1 MSKFKQ
7 FSKKQLQVLT
17 WWANPNVSA
26 KYDAII
32 ADGSIRSGKTMSMSL
47 SFILWA
53 MNSFNE
59 CNFAICGKTVGSC
72 RRNVITPL
80 LGMIN
85 QRYKIKDKRSE
96 NLIVLENNK
105 TKNNFYIFGGKDESS
120 QDLIQGI
127 TLAGVLLDEVALM
140 PQSFVNQATS
150 RCSVQ
155 GAKLWFNCNPDTPYH
170 WFYEEWLGKDDEKA
184 KEKKALHLHFTM
196 NDNLTLS
203 PETKER
209 YESMYSGTFYERYIL
224 GLWVAA
230 EGLIYP
236 MFDKNKHIVKTE
248 NRYYSQY
255 FVSIDYGTL
264 NPFSAGLWGKSGN
277 AWYRIREYYYDG
289 RSESKKNKIKTAQ
302 KTDEEY
308 YQEIEKLTN
317 GLHITSIV
325 VDPSAASFIA
335 LIRRKGRY
343 NVIPANNDV
352 LDGIRYTS
360 DCIKNGRILFN
371 DCCTNTFAE
380 FVSYIWDTKHAE
392 KTGEDK
398 PLKEHDH
405 AMDDIRYFCYTILHR
420 NGGVGIVNL
429 RR

>member
-1 MSKFKQ
+1 MSKFKT
-7 FSKKQLQVLT
+7 FSRKQLQVLT
-17 WWANPNVSA
+17 WWANPVVSS

-53 MNSFNE
+53 MSNFNE

-80 LGMIN
+80 LQMIR
-85 QRYKIKDKRSE
+85 QRFKIKDKRSD
-96 NLIVLENNK
+96 NVIVIEQNGVQ
-105 TKNNFYIFGGKDESS
+105 NNFYIFGGKDESS

-140 PQSFVNQATS
+140 PQSFVNQATG

-155 GAKLWFNCNPDTPYH
+155 GAKFWFNCNPDTPYH

-203 PETKER
+203 TETKER
-209 YESMYSGTFYERYIL
+209 YQSMYSGTFYERYIL

-236 MFDKNKHIVKTE
+236 MFDKKKHVVKTE

-255 FVSIDYGTL
+255 YISIDYGTL

-277 AWYRIREYYYDG
+277 IWYRIREYYYDG
-289 RSESKKNKIKTAQ
+289 RKKGHQ

-308 YQEIEKLTN
+308 YRELEKLTN
-317 GLHITSIV
+317 GLHITSII
-325 VDPSAASFIA
+325 VDPSAASFIT

-360 DCIKNGRILFN
+360 DCIKNSRILFN
-371 DCCTNTFAE
+371 DCCENTFAE

-398 PLKEHDH
+398 PVKEHDH
-405 AMDDIRYFCYTILHR
+405 AMDDIRYFCYTVLHR
-420 NGGVGIVNL
+420 NSGVGVVNL

>member
-1 MSKFKQ
+1 MSSKFKL
-7 FSKKQLQVLT
+7 FSKKQLQVLS
-17 WWANPNVSA
+17 WWANPVVSS

-80 LGMIN
+80 LNMIR
-85 QRYKIKDKRSE
+85 QRFKIKDKRSD
-96 NLIVLENNK
+96 NVIVIEQSGVQNS
-105 TKNNFYIFGGKDESS
+105 FYIFGGKDESS

-203 PETKER
+203 SETRER

-224 GLWVAA
+224 GLWVSA

-236 MFDKNKHIVKTE
+236 MFDKNRHIVKTE

-255 FVSIDYGTL
+255 YVSIDYGTL
-264 NPFSAGLWGKSGN
+264 NPFSAGLWGKSEN
-277 AWYRIREYYYDG
+277 VWYRIKEYYYDG
-289 RSESKKNKIKTAQ
+289 RKLSRQNKQNQ

-308 YQEIEKLTN
+308 YQEIEKLTK

-371 DCCTNTFAE
+371 DCCENTFAE

>member
-1 MSKFKQ
+1 MSKFKI

-17 WWANPNVSA
+17 WWANPA
-26 KYDAII
+26 IADKYDAII

-53 MNSFNE
+53 MSNFNE

-80 LGMIN
+80 LQMI
-85 QRYKIKDKRSE
+85 RHRFRIKDKRSD
-96 NLIVLENNK
+96 NVIVIEQNGIQNS
-105 TKNNFYIFGGKDESS
+105 FYIFGGKDESS

-140 PQSFVNQATS
+140 PQSFVNQATG
-150 RCSVQ
+150 RCSVN
-155 GAKLWFNCNPDTPYH
+155 GAKFWFNCNPDTPYH
-170 WFYEEWLGKDDEKA
+170 WFYEEWLGKNDEKA

-196 NDNLTLS
+196 CDNLTLS
-203 PETKER
+203 AETKER
-209 YESMYSGTFYERYIL
+209 YESMYSGTFYERYIR

-236 MFDKNKHIVKTE
+236 LFNKKIHVVKTE
-248 NRYYSQY
+248 PRRYTQY
-255 FVSIDYGTL
+255 YVSVDYGTL
-264 NPFSAGLWGKSGN
+264 NPFSAGLWGKCGN

-289 RSESKKNKIKTAQ
+289 RKKGHQ

-308 YQEIEKLTN
+308 YQEVEKLIN
-317 GLHITSIV
+317 GLHVTSLI
-325 VDPSAASFIA
+325 VDPSAASFIT
-335 LIRRKGRY
+335 LIRRKGKY
-343 NVIPANNDV
+343 NVIPAKNDV

-371 DCCTNTFAE
+371 DCCKNIFSE
-380 FVSYIWDTKHAE
+380 FVSYIWDTHYAK
-392 KTGEDK
+392 KTGEDR
-398 PLKEHDH
+398 PVKEHDH
-405 AMDDIRYFCYTILHR
+405 AMDEMRYFCYTILHR
-420 NGGVGIVNL
+420 NDGVGVVNL

>member
-1 MSKFKQ
+1 MNSKFKP

-17 WWANPNVSA
+17 WWANPVISV
-26 KYDAII
+26 KYDAVI

-47 SFILWA
+47 SFVLWA
-53 MNSFNE
+53 MNNFNE

-80 LGMIN
+80 LQMIR
-85 QRYKIKDKRSE
+85 QRFKIKDKRSD
-96 NLIVLENNK
+96 NVIVIE
-105 TKNNFYIFGGKDESS
+105 KNGVQNSFYIFGGKDESS

-140 PQSFVNQATS
+140 PQSFVNQATG
-150 RCSVQ
+150 RCSVN
-155 GAKLWFNCNPDTPYH
+155 GAKFWFNCNPDTPYH
-170 WFYEEWLGKDDEKA
+170 WFYEEWLGKNDEKA
-184 KEKKALHLHFTM
+184 KDKKALHLHFTM
-196 NDNLTLS
+196 EDNLTLS
-203 PETKER
+203 AETKER
-209 YESMYSGTFYERYIL
+209 YQSMYSGTFYERYIL

-236 MFDKNKHIVKTE
+236 MFDKKKHIVKTE
-248 NRYYSQY
+248 SRYYSQY
-255 FVSIDYGTL
+255 YVSIDYGTL

-277 AWYRIREYYYDG
+277 IWYRIKEYYYDG
-289 RSESKKNKIKTAQ
+289 RRKGCQ

-308 YQEIEKLTN
+308 YQELEKLTE
-317 GLHITSIV
+317 GLHITSVV
-325 VDPSAASFIA
+325 VDPSAASFIT
-335 LIRRKGRY
+335 LIRRRGKY
-343 NVIPANNDV
+343 NVVPAANDV

-360 DCIKNGRILFN
+360 DCIQNGRILFN
-371 DCCTNTFAE
+371 DCCENTFAE

-398 PLKEHDH
+398 PVKEHDH

-420 NGGVGIVNL
+420 NSGVGVVRL

>member
-1 MSKFKQ
+1 MSKFKT

-17 WWANPNVSA
+17 WWANPIISA

-53 MNSFNE
+53 MSNFNE

-80 LGMIN
+80 LQMIR
-85 QRYKIKDKRSE
+85 QRFKIKDKRSD
-96 NLIVLENNK
+96 NVIVIEQNGIQNS
-105 TKNNFYIFGGKDESS
+105 FYIFGGKDESS

-140 PQSFVNQATS
+140 PQSFVNQATG

-155 GAKLWFNCNPDTPYH
+155 GAKFWFNCNPDTPYH

-203 PETKER
+203 TETKER
-209 YESMYSGTFYERYIL
+209 YQSMYSGTFYERYIL

-236 MFDKNKHIVKTE
+236 MFDKKKHVVKTE

-255 FVSIDYGTL
+255 YISIDYGTL

-277 AWYRIREYYYDG
+277 IWYRIREYYYDG
-289 RSESKKNKIKTAQ
+289 RKKGHQ

-308 YQEIEKLTN
+308 YRELEKLTN
-317 GLHITSIV
+317 GLHITSII
-325 VDPSAASFIA
+325 VDPSAASFIT

-360 DCIKNGRILFN
+360 DCIKNSRILFN
-371 DCCTNTFAE
+371 DCCENTFAE

-398 PLKEHDH
+398 PVKEHDH
-405 AMDDIRYFCYTILHR
+405 AMDDIRYFCYTVLHR
-420 NGGVGIVNL
+420 NSGVGVVNL

>member
-1 MSKFKQ
+1 MSKFKT

-17 WWANPNVSA
+17 WWANPIISA

-47 SFILWA
+47 SFVLWA
-53 MNSFNE
+53 MSNFNE

-80 LGMIN
+80 LQMIR
-85 QRYKIKDKRSE
+85 QRFKIKDKRSE
-96 NLIVLENNK
+96 NVIVIEQNGIQNS
-105 TKNNFYIFGGKDESS
+105 FYIFGGKDESS

-140 PQSFVNQATS
+140 PQPFVNQATG

-155 GAKLWFNCNPDTPYH
+155 GAKFWFNCNPDTPYH

-203 PETKER
+203 AETKER
-209 YESMYSGTFYERYIL
+209 YQSMYSGTFYERYIL

-236 MFDKNKHIVKTE
+236 MFDKKKHIVKTE

-277 AWYRIREYYYDG
+277 IWYRIREYYYDG
-289 RSESKKNKIKTAQ
+289 RKKGHQ

-308 YQEIEKLTN
+308 YQELEKLTN
-317 GLHITSIV
+317 GLHITSII
-325 VDPSAASFIA
+325 VDPSAASFIT

-360 DCIKNGRILFN
+360 DCIKNSRILFN
-371 DCCTNTFAE
+371 DCCENTFAE

-398 PLKEHDH
+398 PVKEHDH
-405 AMDDIRYFCYTILHR
+405 AMDDIRYFCYTVLHR
-420 NGGVGIVNL
+420 NSGVGVVNL

>member
-1 MSKFKQ
+1 MSKFKT

-17 WWANPNVSA
+17 WWANPNISS

-47 SFILWA
+47 SFIIWA
-53 MNSFNE
+53 MSNFNE

-80 LGMIN
+80 LQMIR
-85 QRYKIKDKRSE
+85 QRFKIKDKRSDNVIIIE
-96 NLIVLENNK
+96 QNGVQNS
-105 TKNNFYIFGGKDESS
+105 FYIFGGKDESS

-127 TLAGVLLDEVALM
+127 TLAGVLLDEIALM
-140 PQSFVNQATS
+140 PQSFVNQATG
-150 RCSVQ
+150 RCSVN
-155 GAKLWFNCNPDTPYH
+155 GAKFWFNCNPDTPYH

-196 NDNLTLS
+196 DDNLTLS
-203 PETKER
+203 KETKER
-209 YESMYSGTFYERYIL
+209 YESMYSGTFYERYIR

-236 MFDKNKHIVKTE
+236 LFNKKIHVVKTE
-248 NRYYSQY
+248 PRRYTQY
-255 FVSIDYGTL
+255 YVGVDYGTL
-264 NPFSAGLWGKSGN
+264 NPFSAGLWGKCGN
-277 AWYRIREYYYDG
+277 VWYRIREYYYDG
-289 RSESKKNKIKTAQ
+289 RKKGHQ

-308 YQEIEKLTN
+308 YQEVEKLIN
-317 GLHITSIV
+317 GLHVTSLI
-325 VDPSAASFIA
+325 VDPSAASFIT

-343 NVIPANNDV
+343 NVIPAKNDV

-360 DCIKNGRILFN
+360 DCLKNGRILFN
-371 DCCTNTFAE
+371 DCCENIFSE
-380 FVSYIWDTKHAE
+380 FVSYIWDTKYA
-392 KTGEDK
+392 KNTGEDR
-398 PLKEHDH
+398 PVKEHDH
-405 AMDDIRYFCYTILHR
+405 AMDDMRYFCYTILNR
-420 NGGVGIVNL
+420 NSGVGVVNL